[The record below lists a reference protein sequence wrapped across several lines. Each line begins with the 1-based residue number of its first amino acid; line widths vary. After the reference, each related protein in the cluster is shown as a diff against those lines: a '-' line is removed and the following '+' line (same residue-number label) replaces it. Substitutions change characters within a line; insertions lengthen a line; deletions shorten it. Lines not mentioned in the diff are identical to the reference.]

1 MISTSYDFQIP
12 LGQTSTIAAIT
23 TAAVGIDRFC
33 GRHLSTATVTTGTV
47 PNIVTTGSDTETTVC
62 SRSYPFR
69 LGVVTDNMEV
79 CTDATA
85 VLCEV
90 NIDAASM
97 PGGIVGFALGYDQK
111 SC

>member
-33 GRHLSTATVTTGTV
+33 GRHLSTATITAGN
-47 PNIVTTGSDTETTVC
+47 PAITTGSDTETTVC

-69 LGVVTDNMEV
+69 LGVFTDNMEV
-79 CTDATA
+79 CTGDAANT
-85 VLCEV
+85 CEV

>member
-1 MISTSYDFQIP
+1 MYTSYDFQIP
-12 LGQTSTIAAIT
+12 HGQSLTIAAIT

-33 GRHLSTATVTTGTV
+33 GRQLNVARATDDAG
-47 PNIVTTGSDTETTVC
+47 TVC

-79 CTDATA
+79 CTGATTI
-85 VLCEV
+85 LCEA
-90 NIDAASM
+90 NIAAASM
-97 PGGIVGFALGYDQK
+97 AGGILGFALGYQQM

>member
-33 GRHLSTATVTTGTV
+33 GRHLSTNKPAA
-47 PNIVTTGSDTETTVC
+47 ITGSDTETTVC

-69 LGVVTDNMEV
+69 LGVFTDNMEV
-79 CTDATA
+79 CTGDAANT
-85 VLCEV
+85 CEV

>member
-23 TAAVGIDRFC
+23 TAAVGIDRFY
-33 GRHLSTATVTTGTV
+33 GRHLSTATMTAIMSGVA
-47 PNIVTTGSDTETTVC
+47 VTTGSDTETTVC